1 MIRKSDVLEVSRLI
15 LSKYSLCDR
24 CLGRQFHLLD
34 EKADSEEIGHSIKL
48 CLHLKAVKLLSE
60 GKRKVAVSVL
70 RALVRSGFKQSKT
83 TLESLGV
90 KNSHEEKCYVC
101 GNSLFSNLDTFLRL
115 IENQMSEVEFNT
127 FQVTSSIPKEILSK
141 DDLIKIEFGI
151 STGESIKTE
160 FNRVLSNL
168 IEEKIRRRHSAVSPD
183 ITLLLDPIKKIVT
196 VHPNPLYVYGK
207 YRKLSSGISQTRK
220 VGKDPLTSIEG
231 LLASVFVPA
240 FKAKDVKLHGAGRE
254 DVDALM
260 LGSGRPFVLE
270 IIEPKKRTA
279 VLSSLETTFNS
290 SFKGIAEISS
300 LRFCSRKEIVKIKMV
315 GEKISKVYR
324 LRVKA
329 DNIPSEEEIANVE
342 KMVQNL
348 VIYQRTPTR
357 VLWRRADKVRK
368 KIIKWIKISP
378 INEKEMEVTL
388 EAQGGTYVKE
398 FIDGDNGRTKPS
410 LAELLNTPLKWE
422 SLEVLEIKGE

>member
-1 MIRKSDVLEVSRLI
+1 MIRKSDILEFSRLI
-15 LSKYSLCDR
+15 LNKYSLCDR
-24 CLGRQFHLLD
+24 CLGRQFHLLN
-34 EKADSEEIGHSIKL
+34 EKASNEEIGYSIKL
-48 CLHLKAVKLLSE
+48 CLHLKAVNLLNE
-60 GKRKVAVSVL
+60 GKRKAAVNIL
-70 RALVRSGFKQSKT
+70 KALVKSGFKQSKT
-83 TLESLGV
+83 TLESLGM
-90 KNSHEEKCYVC
+90 KAFREEKCYICNGV
-101 GNSLFSNLDTFLRL
+101 LFSDLDPFLRL
-115 IENQMSEVEFNT
+115 IENQVSGVEFNT
-127 FQVTSSIPKEILSK
+127 FQVTSFIPKEILKK

-168 IEEKIRRRHSAVSPD
+168 IEKNIKKKHSAVSPD
-183 ITLLLDPIKKIVT
+183 ITLLLDPIKKT
-196 VHPNPLYVYGK
+196 VSIHPNPLYVYGK

-240 FKAKDVKLHGAGRE
+240 FEAKDVKLHGAGRE

-270 IIEPKKRTA
+270 IIEPKKRTI
-279 VLSSLETTFNS
+279 VLSTLENMFNS

-300 LRFCSRKEIVKIKMV
+300 LRFCNRKEIVKIKMV
-315 GEKISKVYR
+315 GEKISKVYK
-324 LRVKA
+324 LKVKA
-329 DNIPSEEEIANVE
+329 DHIPSKEEIDKVE

>member
-1 MIRKSDVLEVSRLI
+1 MIRRSDVLEVSRLI
-15 LSKYSLCDR
+15 LGKYSLCDR
-24 CLGRQFHLLD
+24 CLGRQFHLLN
-34 EKADSEEIGHSIKL
+34 EKADNEEIGRSIKL
-48 CLHLKAVKLLSE
+48 CLHLKAMSLLNE
-60 GKRKVAVSVL
+60 GKRKAAVNIL
-70 RALVRSGFKQSKT
+70 RSLARSGFKQSKIA
-83 TLESLGV
+83 LESLGI
-90 KNSHEEKCYVC
+90 KNVHEEKCHVC
-101 GNSLFSNLDTFLRL
+101 SNLIFLNSDTFFRL
-115 IENQMSEVEFNT
+115 VEDQTSDIEFNT
-127 FQVTSSIPKEILSK
+127 FQVTSFIPKEIVRK

-151 STGESIKTE
+151 FTGENIKTE
-160 FNRVLSNL
+160 FNRLLSDL
-168 IEEKIRRRHSAVSPD
+168 IEEKLKRKHSTIFPD
-183 ITLLLDPIKKIVT
+183 VTLLLDSVKKTVV
-196 VHPNPLYVYGK
+196 VHPNPVYIYGK

-231 LLASVFVPA
+231 LLASIFIPA

-270 IIEPKKRTA
+270 IVEPRKR
-279 VLSSLETTFNS
+279 VVSLSSLEDTFNS
-290 SFKGIAEISS
+290 SFKDVAEINS
-300 LRFCSRKEIVKIKMV
+300 LRFCSRKEIVKIKIV

-324 LRVKA
+324 LKVEAERV
-329 DNIPSEEEIANVE
+329 PSEEEISKVE

-368 KIIKWIKISP
+368 KVIKWIKISV
-378 INEKEMEVTL
+378 INEKEMEVIL

-410 LAELLNTPLKWE
+410 LAELLNTPLKWKL
-422 SLEVLEIKGE
+422 LEVLEIKGE

>member
-1 MIRKSDVLEVSRLI
+1 MIKKSDILEVSKLI

-24 CLGRQFHLLD
+24 CLGRQFHLLS
-34 EKADSEEIGHSIKL
+34 EKADNEEIGRSIKL
-48 CLHLKAVKLLSE
+48 CLHLKAISLLNE
-60 GKRKVAVSVL
+60 RKRKAAVNIL
-70 RALVRSGFKQSKT
+70 RILARSGFERSKT
-83 TLESLGV
+83 TLESLGL
-90 KNSHEEKCYVC
+90 KSYEEKCYIC
-101 GNSLFSNLDTFLRL
+101 NNLLFSDLDTFIRL
-115 IENQMSEVEFNT
+115 IENQTLEIEFNT
-127 FQVTSSIPKEILSK
+127 FQVTSFIPKEIVKK
-141 DDLIKIEFGI
+141 DDFIKVEFSI

-168 IEEKIRRRHSAVSPD
+168 IEEKIKKKHSMISPD
-183 ITLLLDPIKKIVT
+183 VTLLLNPIKKT
-196 VHPNPLYVYGK
+196 VVAHPNPVYVYGK

-231 LLASVFVPA
+231 LLASVFVPV

-260 LGSGRPFVLE
+260 LGGGRPFVLE
-270 IIEPKKRTA
+270 VVEPKKRA
-279 VLSSLETTFNS
+279 VVLSSLEDTFNS

-300 LRFCSRKEIVKIKMV
+300 LRFCSKKEIVKIKMI

-324 LRVKA
+324 LKVKA
-329 DNIPSEEEIANVE
+329 DKIPSEEEIAKVE

-357 VLWRRADKVRK
+357 VLWRRTDKVRK
-368 KIIKWIKISP
+368 KVIKWIKISP
-378 INEKEMEVTL
+378 INEKEMEVIL

-398 FIDGDNGRTKPS
+398 FIDGDNGRTRPS